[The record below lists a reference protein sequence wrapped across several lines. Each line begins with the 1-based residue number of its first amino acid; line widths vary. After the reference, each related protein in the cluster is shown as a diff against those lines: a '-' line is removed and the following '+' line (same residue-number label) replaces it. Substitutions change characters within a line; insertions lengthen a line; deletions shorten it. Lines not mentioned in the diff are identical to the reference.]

1 MAKESLQEFFR
12 AKKAKAEPGETDWG
26 AVKTAWVRAIGNLYR
41 KIVDEYL
48 AEPRKSGLVKV
59 SYSDK
64 VMAEDFLG
72 EYIVRELVLQ
82 VGDEKAVFSPKGR
95 NIVGAAGRV
104 DLRGDMGEVTL
115 VLQPEDRWCI
125 VASRTPT
132 LKLIPL
138 NEESLLSALKR
149 VMRQ

>member
-12 AKKAKAEPGETDWG
+12 AKKAKAEPGGIDWE
-26 AVKTAWVRAIGNLYR
+26 ARKTAWVRVIEDLYR
-41 KIVDEYL
+41 QIVDEYL

-59 SYSDK
+59 EYSDK
-64 VMAEDFLG
+64 TMAENFLG
-72 EYIVRELVLQ
+72 EYMVRELVLQ